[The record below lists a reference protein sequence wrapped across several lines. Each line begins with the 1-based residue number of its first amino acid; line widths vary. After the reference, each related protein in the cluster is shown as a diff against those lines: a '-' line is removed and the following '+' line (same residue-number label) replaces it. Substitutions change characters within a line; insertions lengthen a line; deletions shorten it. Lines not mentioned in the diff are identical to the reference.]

1 MKTITQR
8 VSRISNFELLPC
20 RVLFVEYL
28 LLCLFWIFSCGLIPL
43 LVYNTDFQFSIN
55 RHQHSPSA
63 KAVKG
68 IKSWRI
74 NKNQYMHIIYVQV
87 KLQQQW
93 KILYN
98 VHWGN
103 KRRVCCCTHHKHKCI
118 LSTSDSAKT
127 LMPWCQWWMLW

>member
-20 RVLFVEYL
+20 RVIFVEYL
-28 LLCLFWIFSCGLIPL
+28 LLCLFWVFSCGLNPL

-68 IKSWRI
+68 IKSSRI
-74 NKNQYMHIIYVQV
+74 NKNQYMQIIMYVQV

-93 KILYN
+93 KILYP
-98 VHWGN
+98 VHWEI
-103 KRRVCCCTHHKHKCI
+103 KRRVCAAVHIT
-118 LSTSDSAKT
+118 STGV
-127 LMPWCQWWMLW
+127 